1 MEGIKEEV
9 ENKIEDVVTEKLAE
23 VAPAAV
29 EAVAKAAEAV
39 ADKIVSWSEVKVEAK
54 IEDLPKPVAEVV
66 AKLEA
71 NPEVKKA
78 MDNLV
83 AEVDG
88 RVITCWS
95 CFGWDVSLRISRRI
109 AKTSLDTPVAVPTVT
124 IPLAPSA
131 QPVEVLPP
139 QVESPS
145 SSAPPAEN
153 TTAYA

>member
-9 ENKIEDVVTEKLAE
+9 ENKIEEVVTEKLAE
-23 VAPAAV
+23 VAP
-29 EAVAKAAEAV
+29 EAVEAV

-54 IEDLPKPVAEVV
+54 IEDLPKPVVEVV
-66 AKLEA
+66 AKLEAKLEA

-78 MDNLV
+78 IDNLV

-139 QVESPS
+139 KVESPS
-145 SSAPPAEN
+145 SSAPSAEN

>member
-9 ENKIEDVVTEKLAE
+9 ENKIEEVVTEKLAE

-29 EAVAKAAEAV
+29 EAVA
-39 ADKIVSWSEVKVEAK
+39 DKIVSWSEVKVEAK
-54 IEDLPKPVAEVV
+54 TEDLPKPVVEVV
-66 AKLEA
+66 AKLEAKLEA

-78 MDNLV
+78 IDNLV

-109 AKTSLDTPVAVPTVT
+109 AKTSLDTPAAVPTVT

-139 QVESPS
+139 KVESPS